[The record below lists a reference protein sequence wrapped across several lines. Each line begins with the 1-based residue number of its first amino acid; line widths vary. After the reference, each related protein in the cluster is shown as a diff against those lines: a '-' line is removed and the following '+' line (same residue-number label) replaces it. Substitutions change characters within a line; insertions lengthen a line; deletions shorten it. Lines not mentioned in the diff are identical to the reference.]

1 MSESVTVETSEMDG
15 ILTATCKEENPLG
28 DTLSTPAPLPLPRP
42 RGRHFPQ
49 GLPSRSPDR
58 KFHLVWLCLATGVVA
73 LSMLMQIR
81 NSQQVTIP
89 FTQIPLPELCS
100 FRRMTG
106 MDCAGCGMT
115 RCFIS
120 LGHGDVP
127 GAWNYN
133 PAGVLLFGIVVF
145 QIPFR
150 AWQLWRIRRGLPE
163 LFLSHYGYSGMVL
176 FAVLMV
182 CQWGIKL
189 AAHFL

>member
-1 MSESVTVETSEMDG
+1 MSGVTTETTTEEE
-15 ILTATCKEENPLG
+15 IPTAVCEVENPVG
-28 DTLSTPAPLPLPRP
+28 FRAQTPLPPAMPVRERAVHRFPARP
-42 RGRHFPQ
+42 
-49 GLPSRSPDR
+49 PDR
-58 KFHLVWLCLATGVVA
+58 QFHLVWLCLATGVIA

-127 GAWNYN
+127 GAWAYN
-133 PAGVLLFGIVVF
+133 PAGILLYGIVLF

-150 AWQLWRIRRGLPE
+150 GWQLWRIRRGLPE
-163 LFLSHYGYSGMVL
+163 VHMSSYGYSGIVL
-176 FAVLMV
+176 FAVLML
-182 CQWGIKL
+182 CQWGLKVVT
-189 AAHFL
+189 HFL

>member
-1 MSESVTVETSEMDG
+1 MASAAAESSV
-15 ILTATCKEENPLG
+15 AEER
-28 DTLSTPAPLPLPRP
+28 TPEVAAPPEEYAR
-42 RGRHFPQ
+42 RDE
-49 GLPSRSPDR
+49 LPSPPPRRPDR
-58 KFHLVWLCLATGVVA
+58 KFQWVWLILSSGAIA

-81 NSQQVTIP
+81 NSQQVTVP
-89 FTQIPLPELCS
+89 FTQVPLPELCS

-120 LGHGDVP
+120 VGHGDLA

-133 PAGVLLFGIVVF
+133 PAGILLYGIVLF
-145 QIPFR
+145 QVPFR

-163 LFLSHYGYSGMVL
+163 LHLTHYGYSGMVL

-182 CQWGIKL
+182 TQWGIKL
-189 AAHFL
+189 AATYF

>member
-1 MSESVTVETSEMDG
+1 MEVEAECAVAAEE
-15 ILTATCKEENPLG
+15 IPTALPGDENSG
-28 DTLSTPAPLPLPRP
+28 GGSRPLPPLMPGPGHVPQVFPPRP
-42 RGRHFPQ
+42 
-49 GLPSRSPDR
+49 PDV
-58 KFHLVWLCLATGVVA
+58 KFHLVWLCLAGGVVA
-73 LSMLMQIR
+73 LSRLMQIQ

-106 MDCAGCGMT
+106 MECAGCGMT

-133 PAGVLLFGIVVF
+133 PSGILLYGIVLF

-150 AWQLWRIRRGLPE
+150 GWQLWRIRRGLPE
-163 LFLSHYGYSGMVL
+163 VHLSQYGYSAMVL

-189 AAHFL
+189 AAQFFQV

>member
-1 MSESVTVETSEMDG
+1 MSGVRGETVP
-15 ILTATCKEENPLG
+15 AEEN
-28 DTLSTPAPLPLPRP
+28 STTECLEEIPKSVPPPHRHLPQSMPTRERATQMFPARP
-42 RGRHFPQ
+42 
-49 GLPSRSPDR
+49 PDR
-58 KFHLVWLCLATGVVA
+58 QFHVVWLCLAAGVVL
-73 LSMLMQIR
+73 LSTLMQIR
-81 NSQQVTIP
+81 NSQQVTVP

-120 LGHGDVP
+120 LGHGDVL

-133 PAGVLLFGIVVF
+133 PAGILLYGIVLF

-150 AWQLWRIRRGLPE
+150 GWQLWRIRRGLPE
-163 LFLSHYGYSGMVL
+163 VHLSSYGYSGMVL

-182 CQWGIKL
+182 AQWGIKVVT
-189 AAHFL
+189 HFL

>member
-1 MSESVTVETSEMDG
+1 MESAVAAEE
-15 ILTATCKEENPLG
+15 IPTALAEDENAGGDSPLR
-28 DTLSTPAPLPLPRP
+28 PRPLPPPMRSRGRAPQGFIPRP
-42 RGRHFPQ
+42 
-49 GLPSRSPDR
+49 PDV
-58 KFHLVWLCLATGVVA
+58 KFHLVWLCMSAGIVI
-73 LSMLMQIR
+73 LSMLMQVR

-127 GAWNYN
+127 AAWNYN
-133 PAGVLLFGIVVF
+133 PSGILLYGILLF

-163 LFLSHYGYSGMVL
+163 SHFSGYGYSAMVL
-176 FAVLMV
+176 FALFMV
-182 CQWGIKL
+182 AQWGIKL
-189 AAHFL
+189 AAQFL